1 MFRFQYWLYIFLII
15 TLLFWLIAELD
26 GLIWAGASVGISN
39 LLEDIAEVLLL
50 VSSSLTVVYL
60 YFSRKQDKI
69 QMQKLQKYLH
79 KTQQHLDKV
88 NLRLKQTGLAYHE
101 AIQAQLLAW
110 KLTKS
115 EQEVALLLLK
125 GLSFKEIAAVRQ
137 TQEKTVRQQAT
148 SIYGKANLKGRH
160 EFSAYFFEDF
170 LGAPQS

>member
-1 MFRFQYWLYIFLII
+1 MFRFQHWLYVLLIA
-15 TLLFWLIAELD
+15 TQLFWLIAELD
-26 GLIWAGASVGISN
+26 GLIWAGASEVISD
-39 LLEDIAEVLLL
+39 LLEDIAEMLLL
-50 VSSSLTVVYL
+50 GVSGLTLIYL

-79 KTQQHLDKV
+79 TTQQNLDKV
-88 NLRLKQTGLAYHE
+88 NLRLKKTGLAYHE
-101 AIQAQLLAW
+101 AIQAQLLDW
-110 KLTKS
+110 QLTKS

-148 SIYGKANLKGRH
+148 SIYGKASLKGRH

-170 LGAPQS
+170 LGASQS